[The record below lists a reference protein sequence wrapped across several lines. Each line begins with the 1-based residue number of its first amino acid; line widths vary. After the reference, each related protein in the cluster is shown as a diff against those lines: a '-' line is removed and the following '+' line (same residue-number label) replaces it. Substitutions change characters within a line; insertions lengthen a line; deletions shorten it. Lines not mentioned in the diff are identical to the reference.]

1 MSTVL
6 VAEDRQEDKVL
17 GVSGGTLSEEE
28 SVRDLNASS
37 KASLK
42 ELTGKVRPQEDTIA
56 MRSHIT

>member
-1 MSTVL
+1 M
-6 VAEDRQEDKVL
+6 
-17 GVSGGTLSEEE
+17 SEEE